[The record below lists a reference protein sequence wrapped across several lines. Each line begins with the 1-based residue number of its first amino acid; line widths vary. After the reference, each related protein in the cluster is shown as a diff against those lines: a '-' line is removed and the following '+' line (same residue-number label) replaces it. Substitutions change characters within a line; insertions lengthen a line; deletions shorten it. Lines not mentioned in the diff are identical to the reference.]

1 MSSPY
6 DEFQKPAEG
15 KDPYA
20 EFRGS
25 SNKGP
30 GIAPHTPSMGE
41 RVTSFAKDTA
51 AAAAPYLNPANIVS
65 GAYNTIRHPI
75 YTLSQMATPPQAQ
88 IPESEMPQD
97 AFHRLQRTFG
107 GGPNYNP
114 PGKDS
119 PVSEVL
125 GTGLGI
131 GLSGSVPGII
141 GKGMRAAG
149 PPLAESSLGIRAI
162 NRAYGRTPGVAA
174 LEETS
179 GFNPGTV
186 SESARTKLND
196 INTQLE
202 GVVGKS
208 NAPVDIRPSRQV
220 ISGAQAKATGRNA
233 AQTAAQMGP
242 MQKHLTEPMPGFQGR
257 TTQPPTPMVQQP
269 SSILGPNGQPVMQT
283 VPGTPPPPVISDI
296 QNPTGALNLKRGF
309 GDEFIHNWNPETM
322 KGVRG
327 TAAQA
332 YHSLGE
338 QLHNAV
344 PESRPLDTR
353 ASSLIPVAER
363 GAAADLNAP
372 IGQRIMHRIGA
383 HTGALAGAGLGYATG
398 GIPGGI
404 AGLVLPELLS
414 SPTVKMAIART
425 LYGGGKALQ
434 SPIARDTARIGAL
447 APRKKENE

>member
-1 MSSPY
+1 MA
-6 DEFQKPAEG
+6 DEFEQFKRGASTG
-15 KDPYA
+15 GD
-20 EFRGS
+20 EFAQYQR
-25 SNKGP
+25 NGP
-30 GIAPHTPSMGE
+30 GIAAHTPTLGE
-41 RVTSFAKDTA
+41 RATSFVKDTA
-51 AAAAPYLNPANIVS
+51 SAAAPYLNPANIVS
-65 GAYNTIRHPI
+65 GVYNTIRHPI
-75 YTLSQMATPPQAQ
+75 DTMSQMATPPHEQ
-88 IPESEMPQD
+88 IPEEQLPQD
-97 AFHRLQRTFG
+97 AFHRIQRKLG

-114 PGKDS
+114 PGKDA
-119 PVSEVL
+119 PMSEVL

-131 GLSGSVPGII
+131 GLSGSVPGVI

-174 LEETS
+174 LEETK

-186 SESARTKLND
+186 SESAQQRLGD
-196 INTQLE
+196 INTELE
-202 GVVGKS
+202 SVVGKS
-208 NAPVDIRPSRQV
+208 NAPVDITPARQV
-220 ISGAQAKATGRNA
+220 LSAAQTKASGRNA
-233 AQTAAQMGP
+233 AKTASQIDP
-242 MQKHLTEPMPGFQGR
+242 MKQHLTEPMPGFQGR
-257 TTQPPTPMVQQP
+257 ITQPPTPMVQKP
-269 SSILGPNGQPVMQT
+269 SAILGPNGQPVMQT
-283 VPGTPPPPVISDI
+283 VPGQAPPPVISDV
-296 QNPTGALNLKRGF
+296 QNPTGVLNLKRGF

-327 TAAQA
+327 TAART
-332 YHSLGE
+332 YHALGE

-344 PESRPLDTR
+344 PESAPLDTR

-434 SPIARDTARIGAL
+434 SPAARDLARIGAL
-447 APRKKENE
+447 APRKQENQ